1 MFVRLAEEVVR
12 RAVLL
17 RQTWRDSQIADRHSF
32 HGRSAGCC
40 RSGEQ
45 HARAHLRLDS
55 LPRVKPTMASI
66 NSLFNYTNNAV

>member
-17 RQTWRDSQIADRHSF
+17 RQTWRDSQIADRHRF

-40 RSGEQ
+40 RSGAQ
-45 HARAHLRLDS
+45 LARAHLRLDS
-55 LPRVKPTMASI
+55 LR
-66 NSLFNYTNNAV
+66 